1 MTHPNVHRREFL
13 RAMAV
18 TGSAVAVGGL
28 TAACADPVA
37 PTVPGADVS
46 TRTINVRSI
55 AALQAAINSAAAGD
69 EIVVADGTYANNT
82 LNVPTSGIVVRAA
95 TPGGV
100 FLHGTNAIT
109 ISANRV
115 VFSGF
120 QFTSGSIAGVVII
133 SIAALWAPYIERFDS
148 IVKYFQQ
155 LMSYLCPPVVAVFL
169 SGLFWSRTS
178 ATGAFCGLL
187 SGFFIGV
194 GLLAGIDHTPLAGW
208 NFLYVAPL
216 IFLVSLGV
224 VVGVSL
230 VSAPPSP
237 SVVDRFVW
245 RPAFYREESAE
256 LAAVPWFRNYRV
268 LSVLLLAAALVFII
282 IWR

>member
-1 MTHPNVHRREFL
+1 MDGRYGNLLAGALNFVIFFLMVLPGIAGRVLYPDLEKGDQVYPKLVFDLLPN
-13 RAMAV
+13 
-18 TGSAVAVGGL
+18 GL
-28 TAACADPVA
+28 LGLVLI
-37 PTVPGADVS
+37 GF
-46 TRTINVRSI
+46 I
-55 AALQAAINSAAAGD
+55 AAMTSVLTSVLNSSQ
-69 EIVVADGTYANNT
+69 T
-82 LNVPTSGIVVRAA
+82 LVTMDLITKLRPGISGRQQVIA
-95 TPGGV
+95 
-100 FLHGTNAIT
+100 
-109 ISANRV
+109 
-115 VFSGF
+115 
-120 QFTSGSIAGVVII
+120 GSIAGVVII